1 MVLGE
6 QMYARMAHRI
16 SLLFGLAVLGL
27 AVVSS
32 LQIAPPVCG
41 NLKAGYAPIIAF
53 ELVRSVSDLHA
64 IFGNAPGACRSAI
77 AAHMDA
83 INEMD
88 SFLFIPCYG
97 LFLIFFFLGRTSK
110 DRSIAYGAAA
120 LTVLACLADYCE
132 NFALFHLSAEP
143 DIPVWI
149 PALIGA
155 TETKWIALGVA
166 GAAAIPLL
174 WNGWLGWL
182 ALVLCGIGL
191 LASLL
196 TLPAAAMVG
205 PYLSNAI
212 ALGWVLFLAV
222 DIRESVRSSRG
233 AA

>member
-1 MVLGE
+1 
-6 QMYARMAHRI
+6 
-16 SLLFGLAVLGL
+16 
-27 AVVSS
+27 
-32 LQIAPPVCG
+32 
-41 NLKAGYAPIIAF
+41 
-53 ELVRSVSDLHA
+53 
-64 IFGNAPGACRSAI
+64 
-77 AAHMDA
+77 A

-120 LTVLACLADYCE
+120 LTVLACLADYGE

-155 TETKWIALGVA
+155 TETKWLALGIS

-182 ALVLCGIGL
+182 ALALCGIGL
-191 LASLL
+191 LVSLL
-196 TLPAAAMVG
+196 TLPLAASVG

-212 ALGWVLFLAV
+212 ALGWLLFLAV
-222 DIRESVRSSRG
+222 DFRESLRSSR
-233 AA
+233 AVA